1 MAAYRS
7 SQRSSGFDDRSKGSD
22 PTERNIWSSMLENV
36 ASGKRLPE
44 KNILVLG
51 GSSDTQKEFLESLSS
66 DPSSKR
72 TQGRKWTKKPPVA
85 NDFALGYTY
94 HDVLD
99 ADHEDIIARL
109 SVYLLAD
116 SSPAFTPLLQSL
128 LTPETIPNTLV
139 VILLDWS
146 QPWFWL
152 RQLRDW
158 VSLLRV
164 LLQSLSPECKDKMEQ
179 VMLRWRKRGKGSS
192 NGESAS
198 DTVVSLPLGPG
209 EWDSALGLPL
219 CVVCQNVSIIYR
231 KRSVDFANMFAVGPD
246 GITRART
253 WLERGRIRLCI
264 TVLENSFAKTYVMP
278 YRAIAC

>member
-1 MAAYRS
+1 MAAYNS
-7 SQRSSGFDDRSKGSD
+7 SQRSSDLDDRTKVSD
-22 PTERNIWSSMLENV
+22 SSERNIWSSMLENV

-66 DPSSKR
+66 DLSSKR
-72 TQGRKWTKKPPVA
+72 TQGRNWTKKPPVA

-128 LTPETIPNTLV
+128 LTPQTIPNTLII
-139 VILLDWS
+139 ILLDWS
-146 QPWFWL
+146 QPWMWL
-152 RQLRDW
+152 RQLREW

-164 LLQSLSPECKDKMEQ
+164 LLQSLSPDCKDKMEE
-179 VMLRWRKRGKGSS
+179 VMLRWRERGKGS
-192 NGESAS
+192 GESSS
-198 DTVVSLPLGPG
+198 DGDVSLPLGPG

-219 CVVCQNVSIIYR
+219 CVVCQNVSI
-231 KRSVDFANMFAVGPD
+231 
-246 GITRART
+246 
-253 WLERGRIRLCI
+253 
-264 TVLENSFAKTYVMP
+264 MP
-278 YRAIAC
+278 RV

>member
-7 SQRSSGFDDRSKGSD
+7 SQRSSYLDDRSKVSD
-22 PTERNIWSSMLENV
+22 PSERNIWSSMLENV

-72 TQGRKWTKKPPVA
+72 IQGRSWTKKPPVA

-128 LTPETIPNTLV
+128 LTPETIPNTLI

-146 QPWFWL
+146 QPWLWL

-158 VSLLRV
+158 VRLLRV
-164 LLQSLSPECKDKMEQ
+164 LLQSLSSECKDKMEE
-179 VMLRWRKRGKGSS
+179 VMLRWRERGKGSS

-198 DTVVSLPLGPG
+198 DVDVSLPLGPG

-219 CVVCQNVSIIYR
+219 SVVCQNVCIIHR
-231 KRSVDFANMFAVGPD
+231 ACSVHFANLCAV
-246 GITRART
+246 
-253 WLERGRIRLCI
+253 
-264 TVLENSFAKTYVMP
+264 
-278 YRAIAC
+278 